1 MTNKS
6 IEPSTQLQYR
16 YCLSENDKMIIKHYT
31 KKPLSSNA
39 EKSLIILSEAFG
51 GLHHLDS
58 DQLEAFDYQSSFYNQ
73 YLHMGS
79 LATFDSQT
87 LTLLVIMAHDMA
99 VRFEIQSSKLDP
111 EDMHFDR
118 KIIDKQL
125 EECRSEYYPKITL
138 EEFLS
143 ETRPYLRLLFHERKR
158 EGGFSE
164 RHPTLEDTISGY
176 RASNKRYA

>member
-6 IEPSTQLQYR
+6 IEPSTKLEYR

-39 EKSLIILSEAFG
+39 EKTLIILSEAFG

-73 YLHMGS
+73 YLYMGS

-99 VRFEIQSSKLDP
+99 VRLEIQASKLDP

-125 EECRSEYYPKITL
+125 EECRADYYPKMTL
-138 EEFLS
+138 EEFMS
-143 ETRPYLRLLFHERKR
+143 EPRPYLRLLFHERER
-158 EGGFSE
+158 EGDFST
-164 RHPTLEDTISGY
+164 RHPTIEDTISGY
-176 RASNKRYA
+176 RANNKRYA